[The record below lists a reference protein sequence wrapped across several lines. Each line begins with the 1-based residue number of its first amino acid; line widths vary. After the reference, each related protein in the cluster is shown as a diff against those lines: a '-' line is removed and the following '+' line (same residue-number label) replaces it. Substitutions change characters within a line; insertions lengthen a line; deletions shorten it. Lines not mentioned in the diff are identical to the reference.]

1 MSSQNSQ
8 DAEFNDGS
16 DAGEEWPDVASLD
29 APDSDVEKE
38 MEALW
43 EKELAGLE
51 ARKGAIQQIL
61 KKKYVGLGKL
71 AETKTLMKYE
81 FCQFLEPKAIVMLG
95 LLSQKFYFVLNSN
108 TDKTEAKATNHFEFV
123 LCHQYR
129 ITIAQLAELK
139 QNMEKYEMFTSDHL
153 ARDCIYLKDLLEFNQ
168 NIYKFHLMN
177 KLDTGLFDSDP
188 PPQVQLARFS
198 HVLNPN
204 VVSAFEKQG
213 ALQIQK
219 MVIMGLMAVNDNKF
233 TKSWRSFSWN
243 ESRMGA
249 FIGQIDEYG
258 RPDGLVRAV
267 FDSGFYE
274 GQMDNTGRASGWG
287 RFFGPHNGY
296 MGFWKE
302 CIWHGSGY

>member
-1 MSSQNSQ
+1 
-8 DAEFNDGS
+8 
-16 DAGEEWPDVASLD
+16 
-29 APDSDVEKE
+29 
-38 MEALW
+38 
-43 EKELAGLE
+43 
-51 ARKGAIQQIL
+51 
-61 KKKYVGLGKL
+61 
-71 AETKTLMKYE
+71 
-81 FCQFLEPKAIVMLG
+81 
-95 LLSQKFYFVLNSN
+95 
-108 TDKTEAKATNHFEFV
+108 
-123 LCHQYR
+123 
-129 ITIAQLAELK
+129 
-139 QNMEKYEMFTSDHL
+139 
-153 ARDCIYLKDLLEFNQ
+153 
-168 NIYKFHLMN
+168 MN